1 MSSQILVVM
10 PPEWLA
16 QDTNYVVSNTGYSL
30 DWYANVTSLADL
42 NETLHRIGYFPEGSD
57 QCVVDSTVVA
67 ENLYFKFDTIR
78 D

>member
-10 PPEWLA
+10 PPEWFA